1 MPPTRVGPPR
11 AGESNGESGVSRFE
25 ETIRIPRLRAV
36 LVAFATLVGIGVI
49 AFLRRYRGAD
59 RTALALSLLTGAGL
73 CLVPALIWFQH
84 RFSGARMTRRE
95 LWGIGLR
102 WGAVAG
108 LCTGGVSVILLA
120 VRWAVDEQ
128 ATPVGGH
135 FGQAFLRALGTLGV
149 EMAVGFPAY
158 LAVGAVVGALTGLAV
173 AEAIGVLARHEPP
186 PEPNGADGSEPA
198 RPS

>member
-1 MPPTRVGPPR
+1 
-11 AGESNGESGVSRFE
+11 VSKFE

-36 LVAFATLVGIGVI
+36 MAALTTLVGIGLI
-49 AFLRRYRGAD
+49 IFLRRYRGAD

-73 CLVPALIWFQH
+73 CLVPTLIWFHH

-95 LWGIGLR
+95 LWWIGLR

-108 LCTGGVSVILLA
+108 LCTGGVSVFLLA

-128 ATPVGGH
+128 ATPVGGL
-135 FGQAFLRALGTLGV
+135 FVQAFLRALGTLGI

-158 LAVGAVVGALTGLAV
+158 LAVGAVVGALTGLVV
-173 AEAIGVLARHEPP
+173 AEAIRVVARGEPP
-186 PEPNGADGSEPA
+186 PEPNSADGGSPA